1 MLKTG
6 CAKAGAAM
14 RATARMAAVFMDDNG
29 YRYVRSDAMKVV
41 GDAQS
46 VAVGRFDSLSCN
58 SRKELE
64 VKLDCKT

>member
-1 MLKTG
+1 
-6 CAKAGAAM
+6 
-14 RATARMAAVFMDDNG
+14 MAAVFMDDNG